1 MWLDGVLGGSG
12 IWHMPALRGR
22 HLLLLTCLAP
32 PPAVADGD
40 ASLCWIGCWQGYGWE
55 GCTLDRSR
63 PPGCEQCLYVNNARL
78 TPNKDNPMLRQCEA
92 MCLAREYQ
100 YYALQDE
107 SACYCGRGTLL
118 ADKQQADTECA
129 PCPDLPG
136 QLCGAM
142 GKGKL
147 AVYALAS
154 VCPAGRAAGWL
165 FSAAVVSA
173 AVLYLAVGTALR
185 HRRTGVRGLQA
196 LPHRERWLQVYGLVM
211 DGVQFTRSVGS
222 GRRSSSG
229 GNSYTRVSAG
239 RGVASRD
246 DDSSG
251 PGPQAPRDQ
260 AHRTHKGKSKSKR
273 SAAPKVGGSSGSND
287 ASLPSPPASA
297 TSAPSATTR

>member
-1 MWLDGVLGGSG
+1 
-12 IWHMPALRGR
+12 MPALRGTN
-22 HLLLLTCLAP
+22 LLLLTTLFSR
-32 PPAVADGD
+32 PAAAVTDD

-55 GCTLDRSR
+55 GCTLDKSR

-136 QLCGAM
+136 QLCGAL

-154 VCPAGRAAGWL
+154 VCTTGHAAGWL

-173 AVLYLAVGTALR
+173 AVVYLAIGTALR
-185 HRRTGVRGLQA
+185 HRRTGARGFQA
-196 LPHRERWLQVYGLVM
+196 LPHREQWLQVYGLVM
-211 DGVQFTRSVGS
+211 DGVQFTRSVPS
-222 GRRSSSG
+222 GRRTSG
-229 GNSYTRVSAG
+229 GKNGYTPVG
-239 RGVASRD
+239 KERGVASCD
-246 DDSSG
+246 DDRG
-251 PGPQAPRDQ
+251 GAKGRPPRDQ
-260 AHRTHKGKSKSKR
+260 THKGKSKR
-273 SAAPKVGGSSGSND
+273 STAPKVDGNND
-287 ASLPSPPASA
+287 SKDGSLPSPSA
-297 TSAPSATTR
+297 TARTATSGAPAALTNTAAGGGGRWVHVPA